1 MGSDRLRE
9 SLEALH
15 NELASIESVD
25 EEGRE
30 LLRILG
36 DDIQKLLD
44 KTGPGESRQRT
55 SLVERLTQG
64 IDYFEGSHPTLALAM
79 KKVIETLSN
88 MGI

>member
-1 MGSDRLRE
+1 MKSERLRE
-9 SLEALH
+9 SLEGLH

-25 EEGRE
+25 EKGRE
-30 LLRILG
+30 LLRVLM

-44 KTGPGESRQRT
+44 KTGAEESCQRT

-64 IDYFEGSHPTLALAM
+64 IDYFEELHPTLALTM
-79 KKVIETLSN
+79 KQVIETLSN